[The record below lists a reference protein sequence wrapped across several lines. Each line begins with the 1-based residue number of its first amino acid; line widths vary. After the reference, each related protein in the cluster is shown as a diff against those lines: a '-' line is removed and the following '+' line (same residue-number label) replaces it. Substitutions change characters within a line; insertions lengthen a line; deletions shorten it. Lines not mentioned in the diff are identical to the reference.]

1 MCSENL
7 TVPPWWWA
15 ALVVATVG
23 IVALTVVGGASPV
36 TTGIVVLVAVLTA
49 WWFVVLGRNRIE
61 VLADG
66 QGEGTLVAGGA
77 RLPFEVID
85 RCAVVPAS
93 AKMAAMG
100 RQLDPE
106 AFVVHRGYIKTM
118 VIVVLDDPLD
128 PTPYWLLSTREPE
141 KLVEALPTTEFD

>member
-1 MCSENL
+1 M
-7 TVPPWWWA
+7 
-15 ALVVATVG
+15 VAGTAG
-23 IVALTVVGGASPV
+23 AVALTVVGGASPA
-36 TTGIVVLVAVLTA
+36 TSGLMVLIAVLLA

-77 RLPFEVID
+77 RLPFEAID
-85 RCAVVPAS
+85 RCAIVPAS

-128 PTPYWLLSTREPE
+128 PTPYWLISTREPE
-141 KLVEALPTTEFD
+141 KLVAALPTTEFD